1 MHSVAYVEQRCH
13 LQTPVKPL
21 TEMSPEELRVEI
33 NLLRERR
40 LIVRQQAIEEN
51 KPKPRKPRSTGTG
64 TGTGEEVDSEI
75 GSLMDSLMDGGISD
89 ENLDIMMKNLGEL

>member
-1 MHSVAYVEQRCH
+1 
-13 LQTPVKPL
+13 
-21 TEMSPEELRVEI
+21 MSPEELRVEI

-51 KPKPRKPRSTGTG
+51 KPKPRSTKPPKPRTDN
-64 TGTGEEVDSEI
+64 EVDSEI